1 MEDHFWAQTCPQ
13 PQDNKGG
20 DFRVPIRPL
29 DCHIA
34 PVTKAGFDKLRHSI
48 R

>member
-1 MEDHFWAQTCPQ
+1 MEDHFSAQTC
-13 PQDNKGG
+13 QDNKEG
-20 DFRVPIRPL
+20 DFRVPTRPL
-29 DCHIA
+29 DGHIA